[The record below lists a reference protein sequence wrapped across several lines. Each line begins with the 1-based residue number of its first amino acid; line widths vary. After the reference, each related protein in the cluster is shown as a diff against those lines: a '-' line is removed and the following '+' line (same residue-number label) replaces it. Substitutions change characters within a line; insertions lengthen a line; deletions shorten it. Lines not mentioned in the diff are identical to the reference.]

1 MAIINIVMVEP
12 EIPQNTG
19 NVARTCA
26 ATGARLHLV
35 GPMGFKID
43 DKKLK
48 RAGLDYWQYLDLH
61 YVDSLQELMDKY
73 FTGDNFHF
81 MSTKGNKIYSDA
93 TFKDGDFLVFG
104 KESHGLPEPLLK
116 KYYENTL
123 RIPMWGDLRSLNLSN
138 SVAITLYEA
147 FRQNGFPDLNS
158 EGHLTG
164 RLD

>member
-1 MAIINIVMVEP
+1 MKFNIVLVEP

-19 NVARTCA
+19 NISRTCA
-26 ATGARLHLV
+26 ATNSSLYLV
-35 GPMGFKID
+35 RPLGFEIT
-43 DKKLK
+43 DKHLK

-147 FRQNGFPDLNS
+147 LRQNGFPDLNS